1 MEKIISR
8 KELLEMLENMKA
20 VEEKARDSYVE
31 DTVKFN
37 NEKIVYTI
45 KKIKEDEDK
54 HINILKGLIEMLK
67 NATESK

>member
-1 MEKIISR
+1 
-8 KELLEMLENMKA
+8 MLENMKA